1 MHRANTHGSV
11 PRLTD
16 FHRQSGA
23 SLIEVLVAILLLSF
37 GMLALGAMMTF
48 AVQAPK
54 LSAYRA
60 TASNLAASH
69 VERMRANP
77 EGFAANSYTFGLNDT
92 SWSFADI
99 ALSDC
104 FYSSTP
110 QCDIS
115 TLATMDDKATR
126 RAVRRELPAGDMV
139 MWCSAPAAPTTAT
152 ACTKATQGNLWI
164 VWQEPSTNSLLGAS
178 SDYCP
183 PTVTATYT
191 GYPTAPTPA
200 RCLYLRF
207 KIE

>member
-1 MHRANTHGSV
+1 MLVASKFNRAPSSIRC
-11 PRLTD
+11 PRQ
-16 FHRQSGA
+16 HGA
-23 SLIEVLVAILLLSF
+23 SLIEVLVAVLLLSF
-37 GMLALGAMMTF
+37 GLLALGAMLSF

-60 TASNLAASH
+60 TAATLAASH

-77 EGFAANSYTFGLNDT
+77 EGFAQDLYSAALHDA
-92 SWSFADI
+92 SWSFSEI

-104 FYSSTP
+104 AYPNCTTAS
-110 QCDIS
+110 
-115 TLATMDDKATR
+115 LATMDEMATR

-139 MWCSAPAAPTTAT
+139 MWCSTPADPTVAV
-152 ACTKATQGNLWI
+152 ACSKTTQGNLWI

-183 PTVTATYT
+183 PSVTSTYT
-191 GYPTAPTPA
+191 GYPTSPTPA

-207 KIE
+207 KVE

>member
-1 MHRANTHGSV
+1 MNTHKNS
-11 PRLTD
+11 
-16 FHRQSGA
+16 QEGA

-77 EGFAANSYTFGLNDT
+77 EGFANNRYTAALNDS
-92 SWSFADI
+92 SWSFVPITTPSSPADCVYP
-99 ALSDC
+99 ACAED
-104 FYSSTP
+104 
-110 QCDIS
+110 
-115 TLATMDDKATR
+115 TLATLDEKATR
-126 RAVRRELPAGDMV
+126 RAVRQELPAGDMV
-139 MWCSAPAAPTTAT
+139 MWCSTPAAPTAAT

-191 GYPTAPTPA
+191 GYPTTPTPA